1 MTALTDTK
9 AIALID
15 NNNYYASCERVFNP
29 NLENKPVV
37 VLSNNDGCIVARS
50 NEAKALGIPMGAPLF
65 EYEALLEENNAE
77 ILSSNYELYG
87 DMSARTRALYETF
100 SPEIEVYSIDEVFMG
115 LNETRRGFDFVG
127 REIREK
133 MQKWFGLPVGVGIAE
148 TKTLAK
154 VANKLAKKS
163 EKANF
168 VLDLYQSP
176 YTDIALDRTLI
187 GDVWG
192 IGRASV
198 KKLEAVN
205 IKTALQFKNADM
217 RFIKK
222 NFTVVGGRT
231 LLELRGV
238 RCFPLEL
245 TPPLKKNTTSSGSF
259 SESVTNYPELYNAVS
274 CHLET
279 AVAKIRRH
287 RLAARAL
294 TVFIQ
299 TNPFADNYYGNS
311 YTYKS
316 NYPSDNI
323 FELQEWTRKA
333 FDRIYREG
341 LPYKKCGVDLNGL
354 MPTEGLTQRLYDSTP
369 EQVRLEKL
377 HRVMDEINQRFG
389 KHTVHLA
396 SAVKGKWQMK
406 RARLS
411 PRFTTRIDEI
421 IQVY

>member
-15 NNNYYASCERVFNP
+15 NNNYYASCERIFNP

-50 NEAKALGIPMGAPLF
+50 NEAKDLGIPMGAPLF
-65 EYEALLEENNAE
+65 EYEDLLNESDAE
-77 ILSSNYELYG
+77 IFSSNYELYG
-87 DMSARTRALYETF
+87 DMSARTLTLYEAF
-100 SPEIEVYSIDEVFMG
+100 SPEIEVYSIDEVFLG
-115 LNETRRGFDFVG
+115 LNETQKGFDFVG

-154 VANKLAKKS
+154 VANKIAKKS

-168 VLDLYQSP
+168 VLDLYKSP
-176 YTDIALDRTLI
+176 YTDIALERTKI

-192 IGRASV
+192 IGPASV
-198 KKLEAVN
+198 KKLEKVN
-205 IKTALQFKNADM
+205 IQTALQFKNAEM

-245 TPPLKKNTTSSGSF
+245 VSPLKKNTTSSGSF
-259 SESVTNYPELYNAVS
+259 SESVTDYGELYNAVS

-279 AVAKIRRH
+279 AVAKIRKH
-287 RLAARAL
+287 RLAARAVS
-294 TVFIQ
+294 VFVQ
-299 TNPFADNYYGNS
+299 TNPFAENYYGKS

-316 NYPSDNI
+316 NYPSGNI
-323 FELQEWTRKA
+323 FELQEWTRNC
-333 FDRIYREG
+333 FDQVFREG
-341 LPYKKCGVDLNGL
+341 LPFKKCGVDLN
-354 MPTEGLTQRLYDSTP
+354 
-369 EQVRLEKL
+369 
-377 HRVMDEINQRFG
+377 
-389 KHTVHLA
+389 
-396 SAVKGKWQMK
+396 
-406 RARLS
+406 
-411 PRFTTRIDEI
+411 
-421 IQVY
+421 